1 LVAHLYAAAD
11 PPLRT
16 RLLACLLRPLGS
28 LGLAATAAGAFAGLL
43 QRSGAAAI
51 PAALE
56 DASRFSHDQIAEL
69 ARFVEQV
76 SPAALQQFAG
86 LIADNPVGVAAFA
99 ASATMLLLR
108 ALRVSTPVASVPS
121 RTSENEAGCV
131 ADGGEPRGWS
141 LSSMRLLLVEDDTMI
156 GESVL
161 DLLRAEHY
169 AVDWVKDGEMADT
182 ALRTQAYDL
191 VLLDLGLPR
200 RDGLSVLRSL
210 RLRKDR
216 VPVLIATAR
225 DSVQQRIE
233 GLDAGADDYVLK
245 PYDLDE
251 LLARIRALL
260 RRAAGR
266 AEPVYEHRGVSI
278 NPATREVTVSGHA
291 VVLSAREWAVLEPLL
306 ARPGM
311 VLSRAQLEEKLYG
324 WKDEV
329 SSNAVEVYIHGL
341 RKKLGA
347 ELIQNV
353 RGVGYM
359 VPRD

>member
-1 LVAHLYAAAD
+1 
-11 PPLRT
+11 
-16 RLLACLLRPLGS
+16 
-28 LGLAATAAGAFAGLL
+28 
-43 QRSGAAAI
+43 
-51 PAALE
+51 
-56 DASRFSHDQIAEL
+56 
-69 ARFVEQV
+69 
-76 SPAALQQFAG
+76 
-86 LIADNPVGVAAFA
+86 
-99 ASATMLLLR
+99 
-108 ALRVSTPVASVPS
+108 
-121 RTSENEAGCV
+121 
-131 ADGGEPRGWS
+131 
-141 LSSMRLLLVEDDTMI
+141 MRLLLVEDDTMI

-182 ALRTQAYDL
+182 ALRTQTYDL

-200 RDGLSVLRSL
+200 RDGLTVLRSM
-210 RLRKDR
+210 RARKER
-216 VPVLIATAR
+216 IPVLIATAR
-225 DSVQQRIE
+225 DGVQQRIE

-266 AEPVYEHRGVSI
+266 AEPVYEHKGITI
-278 NPATREVTVSGHA
+278 NPATREVTVGGQP

-306 ARPGM
+306 ARPGL

-324 WKDEV
+324 WKDEI